1 MTTNTAAGKVSLVT
15 GANKGI
21 GLEIARQ
28 LSRLGHT
35 ALIGARDATRGQA
48 AVRQLQAEGLDA
60 VFLPLDVTDQP
71 SIDAAAHAVE
81 ERFGRLD
88 VLVNNAAVAMDDAPP
103 SGLDVAILRR
113 TYETNVFGVFAV
125 IRAMLPL
132 LYKADAG
139 RIVNMSSGAGSLT
152 LVSGPDWRPEWNTL
166 AYNSSKSAVNAIT
179 VHFAAELRSTPIKV
193 NAVNPGY
200 VRTDMSPEGDRTV
213 EQGAIAPVRLATLP
227 ADGPTGGFFDENGIV
242 AW

>member
-1 MTTNTAAGKVSLVT
+1 VTTDKVSLVT
-15 GANKGI
+15 GASRGI

-28 LSRLGHT
+28 LARLGHT
-35 ALIGARDATRGQA
+35 VLVGARDTTRGQA
-48 AVRQLQAEGLDA
+48 AVRQIQAQGLDA
-60 VFLPLDVTDQP
+60 VFLPLDVTDQA
-71 SIDAAAHAVE
+71 SIDAAAQDVE
-81 ERFGRLD
+81 EQFGRLD
-88 VLVNNAAVAMDDAPP
+88 VLVNNAAIALDDAPP
-103 SGLDVAILRR
+103 SGLDVAVLRR

-125 IRAMLPL
+125 TRAMLPL
-132 LYKADAG
+132 LHKADAG

-179 VHFAAELRSTPIKV
+179 VHFAVELRSTPIKV

-200 VRTDMSPEGDRTV
+200 VRTDMSPDGDRTV

-227 ADGPTGGFFDENGIV
+227 PNGPTGGFFDETGLI